1 MLTAEVRYN
10 GERQDNFVAG
20 VVKVIG
26 TPAENILRDSV
37 VLEDLGSGKAI
48 IRAQVRKVISI
59 EDAVAIVTG
68 EPLEGEK

>member
-20 VVKVIG
+20 VVTVIG
-26 TPAENILRDSV
+26 TPAEYILRDSV
-37 VLEDLGSGKAI
+37 VLEDLGTGKAI

-68 EPLEGEK
+68 EPLKGEQ